1 MALSRLAS
9 LGLIGVT
16 TLVAGRSSGSEG
28 AESPPPASSR
38 PSEKQTPSVKVPAG
52 ARVIHRGANRGENP
66 SADFELS
73 SLKLPLKPLYIRI
86 KTQPPAD
93 INVNGS
99 ILCQDINSSSSVE
112 SDLPLSDGRGELVV
126 RVPIPRGVRK
136 GMDCTPIFAGS
147 ASTDPG
153 KITLVTSELLEAPQ

>member
-16 TLVAGRSSGSEG
+16 TLVAGCSSGSEG

-66 SADFELS
+66 SAGFELS

-93 INVNGS
+93 INVNVS
-99 ILCQDINSSSSVE
+99 RPVE
-112 SDLPLSDGRGELVV
+112 SAPLSAGRKRTPLCPDRPGAQ
-126 RVPIPRGVRK
+126 RG
-136 GMDCTPIFAGS
+136 P
-147 ASTDPG
+147 
-153 KITLVTSELLEAPQ
+153 